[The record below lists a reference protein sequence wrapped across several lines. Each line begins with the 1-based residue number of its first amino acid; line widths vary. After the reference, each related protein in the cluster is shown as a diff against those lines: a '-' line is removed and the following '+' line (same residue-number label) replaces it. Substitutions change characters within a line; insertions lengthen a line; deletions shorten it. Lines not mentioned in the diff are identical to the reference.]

1 LDEIFLQNESEIYSV
16 AFFATITIVA
26 LWEGAKPRR
35 ETTQPLKL
43 RWKGNLSI
51 AFINLLFIRVIF
63 PVTTVGFSLLVE
75 QNELGLLPKLGMPGW
90 IAIFL
95 GIFVIDLGRWIHH
108 FLLHQVPVLWRF
120 HRIHHADHD
129 YDFTIGLRFHPFEGI
144 FTTGFTFI
152 VIALFGIQPFAVLIS
167 EVFVAVSGIIVHANG
182 KTYKWIEDYVRI
194 IFVTP
199 DMHRIHHSIYRFE
212 HDSNYAA
219 VFSIW
224 DRLFRTYVPTPSEGQ
239 IGMVIGLPG
248 LRDKRCL
255 KLKWMLLSPFKT
267 IKATKSD
274 I

>member
-1 LDEIFLQNESEIYSV
+1 MEKLFLQYESEIYTV
-16 AFFATITIVA
+16 ALFATITIVA
-26 LWEGAKPRR
+26 LWEGMRPRR
-35 ETTQPLKL
+35 EATQPLQL
-43 RWKGNLSI
+43 RWKGNLGI
-51 AFINLLFIRVIF
+51 ALINFLFIWVIF
-63 PVTTVGFSLLVE
+63 PVSTVGFSLLVE
-75 QNELGLLPKLGMPGW
+75 QQELGLLPMLEMPDW
-90 IAIFL
+90 FVIFL
-95 GIFVIDLGRWIHH
+95 GIFVVDLGRWGHH
-108 FLLHQVPVLWRF
+108 YLLHQVPVLWRL

-144 FTTGFTFI
+144 FTTGFIFV
-152 VIALFGIQPFAVLIS
+152 VIAIFGIQPFAVLMS

-182 KTYKWIEDYVRI
+182 KTYKWIEDYVRM

-239 IGMVIGLPG
+239 VGMVIGLPD
-248 LRDKRCL
+248 LSDTQCL
-255 KLKWMLLSPFKT
+255 KLRWMLLSPFRT

-274 I
+274 T